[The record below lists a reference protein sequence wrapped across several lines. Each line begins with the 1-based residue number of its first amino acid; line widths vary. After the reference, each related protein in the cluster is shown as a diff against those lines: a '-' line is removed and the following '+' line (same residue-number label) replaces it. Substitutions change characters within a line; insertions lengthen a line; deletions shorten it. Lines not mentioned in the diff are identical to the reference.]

1 MTQTKVWIYQA
12 DRFLDDQE
20 LQTVNNAL
28 ADFTADWKAHGV
40 KLTASYE
47 IKDRLFVIIKVVE
60 DQQNA
65 TGCSIDA
72 SVHFMKEL
80 QSTLGINFFNR
91 QRVAYQENG
100 ETKHC
105 SMAEFKKLA
114 IEGAVNAD
122 TQVFNNTV
130 TDIDSFE
137 KGWLTSA
144 ANSWHKML
152 LS

>member
-12 DRFLDDQE
+12 DRFLNDEE
-20 LQTVNNAL
+20 LEIVNNAL
-28 ADFTADWKAHGV
+28 ADFTSDWKAHGV
-40 KLTASYE
+40 KLTATYE

-60 DQQNA
+60 DVQNA

-80 QSTLGINFFNR
+80 QFKLSVNFFNR
-91 QRVAYQENG
+91 QRVAYVQNG

-105 SMAEFKKLA
+105 SMSEFKKLA

-122 TQVFNNTV
+122 TQVYNNTV

-144 ANSWHKML
+144 ADSWHKML